1 MLKDKVAIITGA
13 SKGIG
18 RAIAINFAK
27 EGAKV
32 VLNYRSD
39 DNGAQEILKE
49 IENSGGVALLHKGD
63 VSDFSVAENLIKFC
77 IEKFSRID
85 ILVNNAGI
93 TRDTLLLRMKEEDFD
108 SVINVNLKGS
118 FNCVKHASSFMIKQ
132 KYGKILNISSVIGL
146 IGNVGQINYA
156 ASKAGIIGM
165 TKSLAKELGS
175 RRINVNAIA
184 PGFIETDMTSVLE
197 DKTKETIMSHIPLKR
212 MGSVEDVSNLAVFL
226 ASDLASYIT
235 GQVITVDG
243 GMVM

>member
-1 MLKDKVAIITGA
+1 MLKDKVAIVTGA

-39 DNGAQEILKE
+39 DNGAQEVLKE
-49 IENSGGVALLHKGD
+49 IENSGGVAFLHKGD
-63 VSDFSVAENLIKFC
+63 VSDFSVAEDLIKFC

-108 SVINVNLKGS
+108 GVINVNLKGS

-175 RRINVNAIA
+175 RGINVNAIA

>member
-1 MLKDKVAIITGA
+1 MLKDKVAIVTGA

-49 IENSGGVALLHKGD
+49 IENSGGVAFLHKGD
-63 VSDFSVAENLIKFC
+63 VSDFSVAEDLIKFC

-175 RRINVNAIA
+175 RGINVNAIA

>member
-1 MLKDKVAIITGA
+1 MLKDKVAIVTGA

-39 DNGAQEILKE
+39 DNGAQEVLKE
-49 IENSGGVALLHKGD
+49 IENSGGIALLHRGD
-63 VSDFSVAENLIKFC
+63 VSDFSVAEDLIKFC

-175 RRINVNAIA
+175 RGINVNAIA

>member
-1 MLKDKVAIITGA
+1 MLKDKVAIVTGA

-39 DNGAQEILKE
+39 DNGAQEVLKE
-49 IENSGGVALLHKGD
+49 IENSGGVALLHRGD
-63 VSDFSVAENLIKFC
+63 VSDFSVAEDLIKFC

-175 RRINVNAIA
+175 RGINVNAIA

-212 MGSVEDVSNLAVFL
+212 MGSVEDVSNLALFL

>member
-1 MLKDKVAIITGA
+1 MLKDKVAIVTGA

-39 DNGAQEILKE
+39 DNVAQEVLKE
-49 IENSGGVALLHKGD
+49 IENSGGVAFLHKGD
-63 VSDFSVAENLIKFC
+63 VSDFSVAEDLIKFC

-175 RRINVNAIA
+175 RGINVNAIA

>member
-1 MLKDKVAIITGA
+1 MLKDKVAIVTGA

-39 DNGAQEILKE
+39 DNGAQEVLKE
-49 IENSGGVALLHKGD
+49 IENSGRVAFLHKGD
-63 VSDFSVAENLIKFC
+63 VSDFSVAEDLIKFC

-175 RRINVNAIA
+175 RGINVNAIA

-212 MGSVEDVSNLAVFL
+212 MGSVEDVSNLVVFL